1 MGYIL
6 CSIMFNTHSKTFKAL
21 SGEIGVKVIE
31 LTNDLIN
38 SKRIC
43 EIFLLVLNGGKC
55 QTAHQKGWSRNI
67 QLYAEL

>member
-1 MGYIL
+1 
-6 CSIMFNTHSKTFKAL
+6 MFNTHSKTFKAL

-43 EIFLLVLNGGKC
+43 EIFLLVLSGGNVKLRTKKAGVEIC
-55 QTAHQKGWSRNI
+55 SCMLSCET
-67 QLYAEL
+67 

>member
-1 MGYIL
+1 MLFI
-6 CSIMFNTHSKTFKAL
+6 FNTHSKTRKAL

-43 EIFLLVLNGGKC
+43 EIFLLVLNGGSGGNVRLRTKKAGVEIC
-55 QTAHQKGWSRNI
+55 SCMLSCET
-67 QLYAEL
+67 

>member
-1 MGYIL
+1 MLFI
-6 CSIMFNTHSKTFKAL
+6 FNTHSKTRKAL

-43 EIFLLVLNGGKC
+43 EIFLLVLSGGNVKLRTRKAGVEIC
-55 QTAHQKGWSRNI
+55 SCMLSCET
-67 QLYAEL
+67 